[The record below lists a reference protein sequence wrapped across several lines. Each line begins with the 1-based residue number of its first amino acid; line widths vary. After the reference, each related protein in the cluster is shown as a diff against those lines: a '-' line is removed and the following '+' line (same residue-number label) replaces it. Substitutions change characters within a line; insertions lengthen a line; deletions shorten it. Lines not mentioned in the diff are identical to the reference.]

1 MVPRVRSIGE
11 ACAFADG
18 PAVAPIT
25 LGQRRRT
32 AELGWEFTSLDA
44 SLDAERQA
52 QQVDALVMQG
62 VDGLTTWT
70 LDAALAEPAYERAV
84 AAGIPVVAFN
94 SESPSVTT
102 VIRQRTD
109 SEIPAKDAAR
119 YIAGRVENGR
129 VLVVGGPPIPALVAR
144 TERFLEAAA
153 EAGLTVVDRDDNV
166 GDIEET
172 AVPVVESL
180 LQREPHVDAIW
191 CFNDY
196 TAVAAGK
203 VLRRRGAP
211 IWSGKRRGVIVV
223 GISGAPLA
231 IEAIRD
237 GSVTLTYD
245 SLPVD
250 AGRAAIDVLNG
261 ILVRGEEPPSEVWV
275 DTVRYDASNVDS
287 FVPWEER

>member
-1 MVPRVRSIGE
+1 MPSIGE

-25 LGQRRRT
+25 LGQRRRST
-32 AELGWEFTSLDA
+32 ELGWDFTSLDA
-44 SLDAERQA
+44 SLDPSRQA
-52 QQVDALVMQG
+52 QQVDELVTLG

-84 AAGIPVVAFN
+84 VAGIPIIAFN

-102 VIRQRTD
+102 VIRQRAD
-109 SEIPAKDAAR
+109 SEVPAEDAAR
-119 YIAGRVENGR
+119 YIAERVENAR

-153 EAGLTVVDRDDNV
+153 RAGLTVVGRDDNV
-166 GDIEET
+166 GDVEET
-172 AVPVVESL
+172 AVPVVEGL
-180 LQREPHVDAIW
+180 LREQPNVDAVW

-203 VLRRRGAP
+203 VLRGRGAP
-211 IWSGKRRGVIVV
+211 IWSGRERGVIVS

-237 GSVTLTYD
+237 GSMTLTYD

-250 AGRAAIDVLNG
+250 AGSCGSRRARRDPRAG
-261 ILVRGEEPPSEVWV
+261 
-275 DTVRYDASNVDS
+275 
-287 FVPWEER
+287 

>member
-1 MVPRVRSIGE
+1 VPRIGE

-25 LGQRRRT
+25 LGQRRRA

-44 SLDAERQA
+44 SLDPPLQVE
-52 QQVDALVMQG
+52 QVDELVALG

-70 LDAALAEPAYERAV
+70 LDVELAEPAYERAV
-84 AAGIPVVAFN
+84 AAGIPIVAFN

-102 VIRQRTD
+102 VIRQRAD
-109 SEIPAKDAAR
+109 SEAPAEDAAR
-119 YIAGRVENGR
+119 YIAERVENAR
-129 VLVVGGPPIPALVAR
+129 VLVVGGPPIPALIAR
-144 TERFLEAAA
+144 TERFLQAAVQ
-153 EAGLTVVDRDDNV
+153 AGLTVVGRDDNV
-166 GDIEET
+166 GDVEET
-172 AVPVVESL
+172 AVPVIEGL
-180 LQREPHVDAIW
+180 LREQPNVDAVW

-203 VLRRRGAP
+203 VLARRGAP
-211 IWSGKRRGVIVV
+211 IWSGRGRGVIVS

-231 IEAIRD
+231 IQAIRD

-250 AGRAAIDVLNG
+250 AGRAAVDVLDS
-261 ILVRGEEPPSEVWV
+261 ILVRGEQPPREVWV
-275 DTVRYDASNVDS
+275 DTVRYDATNIDS
-287 FVPWEER
+287 FVPWDKR

>member
-1 MVPRVRSIGE
+1 MPTIGE

-25 LGQRRRT
+25 LGQRRR
-32 AELGWEFTSLDA
+32 AGELGWEFTSLDA
-44 SLDAERQA
+44 SLDPGRQA
-52 QQVDALVMQG
+52 QQVDELVARG

-70 LDAALAEPAYERAV
+70 LDAGLAEPAYRRAV
-84 AAGIPVVAFN
+84 AAGIPIVAFN

-102 VIRQRTD
+102 VVRQRAD
-109 SEIPAKDAAR
+109 SEAPAEDAAR
-119 YIAGRVENGR
+119 YIAERVENAR

-144 TERFLEAAA
+144 TERFLEAAGR
-153 EAGLTVVDRDDNV
+153 AGLTVVGRDDNV
-166 GDIEET
+166 GDVEET
-172 AVPVVESL
+172 AVPLVEAL
-180 LQREPHVDAIW
+180 LEQQPNVDAVW

-211 IWSGKRRGVIVV
+211 IWSGRGRGVIVS

-231 IEAIRD
+231 IQAIRD

-250 AGRAAIDVLNG
+250 AGRAAIDVLEA
-261 ILVRGEEPPSEVWV
+261 ILVRGEEPPPEVWV
-275 DTVRYDASNVDS
+275 DTVRYDASNIDS

>member
-1 MVPRVRSIGE
+1 MPSIGE

-32 AELGWEFTSLDA
+32 AELGWGFTSLDA
-44 SLDAERQA
+44 SLDPDRQA
-52 QQVDALVMQG
+52 RQVDELVALG

-70 LDAALAEPAYERAV
+70 LDAGLAEPAYERAV
-84 AAGIPVVAFN
+84 VAGIPIVAFN
-94 SESPSVTT
+94 SESPSVMT
-102 VIRQRTD
+102 VIRQRAD
-109 SEIPAKDAAR
+109 SEVPAEDAAR
-119 YIAGRVENGR
+119 YIAERVENAR

-153 EAGLTVVDRDDNV
+153 KAGLTVVDRGDNV
-166 GDIEET
+166 GDVEET
-172 AVPVVESL
+172 AVPVVEGL
-180 LQREPHVDAIW
+180 LEREPNVDAIW

-196 TAVAAGK
+196 TAVAAGR
-203 VLRRRGAP
+203 VLRGLGAQ
-211 IWSGKRRGVIVV
+211 IWSGEGRGVIVV
-223 GISGAPLA
+223 GISGAPPA

-250 AGRAAIDVLNG
+250 AGRAAIDVLDAV
-261 ILVRGEEPPSEVWV
+261 LVRGEEPPSEVWV
-275 DTVRYDASNVDS
+275 ETVRYDASNVDS

>member
-1 MVPRVRSIGE
+1 VPSIGE

-25 LGQRRRT
+25 LGQRRRA
-32 AELGWEFTSLDA
+32 AELGWGFTSLDA
-44 SLDAERQA
+44 SLDSQRQA
-52 QQVDALVMQG
+52 QQVDELVALG

-70 LDAALAEPAYERAV
+70 LDADLAEPAYERAV
-84 AAGIPVVAFN
+84 AAGIPIVAFN

-102 VIRQRTD
+102 VIRQRADT
-109 SEIPAKDAAR
+109 EAPAEDAAR
-119 YIAGRVENGR
+119 YIAERVENAR

-144 TERFLEAAA
+144 TEHFLAAA
-153 EAGLTVVDRDDNV
+153 ARAGLTIVGRDDNV
-166 GDIEET
+166 GDVEET
-172 AVPVVESL
+172 AVPVVERL
-180 LQREPHVDAIW
+180 LEQEPDVDAVW

-211 IWSGKRRGVIVV
+211 IWSGQARGVIVS

-231 IEAIRD
+231 IEGIRE
-237 GSVTLTYD
+237 GSVTVTYD

-250 AGRAAIDVLNG
+250 AGRAAIDVLEA
-261 ILVRGEEPPSEVWV
+261 ILARGEEPPSEVWV
-275 DTVRYDASNVDS
+275 DCVRYDVSNVDS
-287 FVPWEER
+287 FVAWEAR